1 MRSMY
6 INTTHDEYRVP
17 QKVQALFQVLF
28 QGHICT
34 FQSLYTLRQQ
44 LRFWVHYTLII
55 PQYMIPEIEN
65 NIG

>member
-1 MRSMY
+1 MY
-6 INTTHDEYRVP
+6 INTTNDEHMVP

-28 QGHICT
+28 QGHFCT
-34 FQSLYTLRQQ
+34 FQWLYTLRQQ
-44 LRFWVHYTLII
+44 LGFWVHYTLVN